1 MKSYT
6 AFGILAVAVYHA
18 VLATAARESVTVE
31 ENGISFEFDIY
42 DDGRSK
48 PYRVTFTNPDD
59 DVTSTFR
66 WVRCRRFGLRTRG
79 VSCATQRAINV

>member
-6 AFGILAVAVYHA
+6 AFGILAVAAAHA
-18 VLATAARESVTVE
+18 GFATAARETVTVV
-31 ENGISFEFDIY
+31 ENDISFEVDIF
-42 DDGRSK
+42 DDGRVK

-66 WVRCRRFGLRTRG
+66 
-79 VSCATQRAINV
+79 